1 MSKCA
6 NYGESHQATAFKCLA
21 RLKNQAQVKN
31 KKPQSKDIELTSFT
45 TSEKKRE
52 SGSSVM
58 ELNTLHTL
66 FKDRKLE
73 SLILSQ
79 LEYNETEN
87 ISSKT
92 AEIYINKS

>member
-21 RLKNQAQVKN
+21 RLKNQAQVRN
-31 KKPQSKDIELTSFT
+31 KKLQGKDIELTTFIT
-45 TSEKKRE
+45 LEEEPKP
-52 SGSSVM
+52 GSNVM
-58 ELNTLHTL
+58 ELNILHTL
-66 FKDRKLE
+66 FKDRELK
-73 SLILSQ
+73 SLVLSQ

-92 AEIYINKS
+92 AEIYINES